1 MKLHFSKYISSNE
14 DAIEDL
20 IGTQY
25 ITLNNCVQDPSY
37 IRQSLGYLLFKQ
49 ANLPYSRC
57 NFARVYVNDTYYVVY
72 LNIEPIEKRYIQNNF
87 NGNEKGNLYEIEEGE
102 AFTQSIMTADRIS
115 CESISQYSNKS
126 DLKLATTEI
135 SNNGLA
141 GMTKV
146 IDTNQFLRIFA
157 MEALLKHW
165 DGYTD
170 KLNNTY
176 IYNVVEAMENSNCS
190 LCKI

>member
-1 MKLHFSKYISSNE
+1 
-14 DAIEDL
+14 
-20 IGTQY
+20 
-25 ITLNNCVQDPSY
+25 
-37 IRQSLGYLLFKQ
+37 
-49 ANLPYSRC
+49 
-57 NFARVYVNDTYYVVY
+57 
-72 LNIEPIEKRYIQNNF
+72 
-87 NGNEKGNLYEIEEGE
+87 
-102 AFTQSIMTADRIS
+102 MTADRIS

-126 DLKLATTEI
+126 DLKLATMEI

-165 DGYTD
+165 DGYTN

-176 IYNVVEAMENSNCS
+176 IYNVVEAIENPTVADVKFKFIPWGLDRILQETEKFQLSDASVLGNLILNDANGLAKLKTEIRNYANTILTKTITITC
-190 LCKI
+190 